1 MYITMSFI
9 RKIKKGKYTYL
20 AEVEGKRING
30 KVVQKHIRYVGKE
43 LNGKII
49 KAGSIENTEITKV
62 TAWAPLMVL
71 DSLAKQIN
79 LSDHLGDYGD
89 YLLSLAYAHCL
100 EPKSLNKMNDWYERT
115 DLHNILNIK
124 ELSEKKLYHALD
136 SIDENNS
143 MDIQKNIFNSIKEK
157 YGLDAKGYVF
167 DVTNVYFYG
176 TECSIAKKGRNKEG
190 KNKPQIQIGLVVTE
204 KEGIPI
210 FHKTYEGNIIDPRIF
225 NDMAPSLH
233 DLNIKDL
240 FIVWDRGISSE
251 ENIIDARNAGFEVIC
266 GLPIRLNIKDFVKEI
281 KEKEDLLDFKNRVRL
296 KKSIFYCIKKPFKFG
311 STNGFAVLCYNE
323 EMARFNKEKL
333 LDDIHKAKGF
343 LERNKPLPDYLKKY
357 FKNNSI
363 DPDKIK
369 EDLEFEGYFLLF
381 STKNLEI
388 EKIVR
393 QYFDKDKVEKAFRC
407 LKSTLGIR
415 PIKHWLEERVK
426 AHIFICY
433 LSYLLIALLET
444 KLSLKKIS
452 ANNALDKLSTAYKIH
467 LKNKRL
473 KNEFTKIVTLNTE
486 QRDIIKAVD
495 KKILKCCV

>member
-1 MYITMSFI
+1 MSFI

-49 KAGSIENTEITKV
+49 KTGSIEDTEVTKV
-62 TAWAPLMVL
+62 TTWAPLMIL
-71 DSLAKQIN
+71 DCLAKEIN

-100 EPKSLNKMNDWYERT
+100 EPKSLNKMKDWYERT
-115 DLHNILNIK
+115 DLHNILNIN

-136 SIDENNS
+136 SIDDKNS
-143 MDIQKNIFNSIKEK
+143 MSIQKNIFNSVKEK
-157 YGLDAKGYVF
+157 YRIDSKGYAF

-176 TECSIAKKGRNKEG
+176 SECPIAKKGKSKEG
-190 KNKPQIQIGLVVTE
+190 KNRPQIQIGLVVTE

-225 NDMAPSLH
+225 QDLAPSLH

-251 ENIIDARNAGFEVIC
+251 ENIIDARRAGFHVIC
-266 GLPIRLNIKDFVKEI
+266 GLSIRLNIKDFVKDI
-281 KEKEDLLDFKNRVRL
+281 KEKRDLLNFKNRIRL
-296 KKSIFYCIKKPFKFG
+296 KKSVFYCTKRKFKHG
-311 STNGFAVLCYNE
+311 SVEGYAVICYNE

-333 LDDIHKAKGF
+333 LDDINKAKEF
-343 LERNKPLPDYLKKY
+343 IEKDKPIPDYLKKY
-357 FKNNSI
+357 FKDKSI
-363 DPDKIK
+363 DENKIK
-369 EDLEFEGYFLLF
+369 EDLEFEGYFMLF
-381 STKNLEI
+381 STKDMSIDN
-388 EKIVR
+388 IVR

-407 LKSTLGIR
+407 LKSSLGIR
-415 PIKHWLEERVK
+415 PVKHWLEERVK
-426 AHIFICY
+426 AHVFICY
-433 LSYLLIALLET
+433 LSYLLISLLES
-444 KLSLKKIS
+444 KLSKKEIS
-452 ANNALDKLSTAYKIH
+452 SANALDKLSTAYKIH

-473 KNEFTKIVTLNTE
+473 KNEFTKIVTISNE
-486 QRDIIKAVD
+486 QKEIIKAVD